1 MGFVVCLT
9 THLTKALKIAC
20 LDVYLLLRVKSHFC
34 HLRRATILKKEMSR
48 KYGLLHDVLP
58 QRKAI
63 SSTVLETENNRSLKI
78 KLAFNSG
85 QKRIGSIRAEV
96 TEHDVIMLLL
106 TLPCTTFPAG
116 TGHSEIPFLWH
127 AEPSSHELLMGT
139 SPQHD
144 LLLRVLIKAEH
155 GVQ

>member
-1 MGFVVCLT
+1 MSPEE
-9 THLTKALKIAC
+9 THNIKERNIKQVWVIAC
-20 LDVYLLLRVKSHFC
+20 
-34 HLRRATILKKEMSR
+34 
-48 KYGLLHDVLP
+48 DVLP